1 LAPAYDLN
9 PVPVETKP
17 RVLSTNVTLDDGT
30 ASLELAFEVADYFKL
45 SAKRARAIVGQVGK
59 VVARWDEE
67 AGELGIGKT
76 DRERMTSAFN
86 HEDLRKAARM
96 LKVEETT
103 FISREWKSIR

>member
-1 LAPAYDLN
+1 
-9 PVPVETKP
+9 VETKP
-17 RVLSTNVTLDDGT
+17 RVLSTNITLDDGT

-59 VVARWDEE
+59 VVARWDED

-86 HEDLRKAARM
+86 HDDLQKA
-96 LKVEETT
+96 TY
-103 FISREWKSIR
+103 IR